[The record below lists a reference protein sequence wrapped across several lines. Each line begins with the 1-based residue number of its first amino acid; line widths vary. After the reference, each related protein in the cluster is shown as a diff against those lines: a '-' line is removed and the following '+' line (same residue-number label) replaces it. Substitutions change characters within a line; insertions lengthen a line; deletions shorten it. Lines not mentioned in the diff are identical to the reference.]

1 MTAKEFLKSKGEDW
15 TDEDIKI
22 MEEFASI
29 SHPQPAEVSAEEA
42 WKKLL
47 KENYPNDFTPEQIRW
62 MGTRFRKY
70 ALELLSLS
78 PHPVKHMSDEE
89 ILKRYANR
97 IQTGEYNS
105 NHERWYGLGAT
116 DYRSFIQ
123 SQQPEAKPKMS
134 DEEIIACLNWAFG
147 QENYLAIDA
156 EKNGANFGKYT
167 LSAYHSFIQS
177 QQTKTE

>member
-78 PHPVKHMSDEE
+78 PHPVRHMSDEE
-89 ILKRYANR
+89 IGEQFTKGIMYIPDEIKGR
-97 IQTGEYNS
+97 IE
-105 NHERWYGLGAT
+105 GAKW
-116 DYRSFIQ
+116 YRSFIQ